1 MTPATDGACI
11 PQTHCAKAQSLTYE
25 ESLDGNRGGLCACRL
40 IAGGVAGMVSRAS
53 VAPFER
59 MRTMYMVRQADG
71 RSLGMGGEPLSI
83 PPSAAYAIHS

>member
-1 MTPATDGACI
+1 MW
-11 PQTHCAKAQSLTYE
+11 
-25 ESLDGNRGGLCACRL
+25 CRL

-71 RSLGMGGEPLSI
+71 RSLSMGGELPAFAVHHDRMGVLQ
-83 PPSAAYAIHS
+83 

>member
-1 MTPATDGACI
+1 M
-11 PQTHCAKAQSLTYE
+11 
-25 ESLDGNRGGLCACRL
+25 RCRL

-71 RSLGMGGEPLSI
+71 RSLSMGGGLPAFPARYEGTEVLQ
-83 PPSAAYAIHS
+83 

>member
-1 MTPATDGACI
+1 M
-11 PQTHCAKAQSLTYE
+11 
-25 ESLDGNRGGLCACRL
+25 RCRL

-71 RSLGMGGEPLSI
+71 KSLSMGGALPAFPVHHDGTEVLQ
-83 PPSAAYAIHS
+83 